1 MSNYTPYY
9 EGGWKNEEE
18 MTTTPICAEA
28 LNHMEEGI
36 SAAYDT
42 VDPTLS
48 VAGMAADA
56 KAVGDALA
64 QIDPGGGG
72 GGGSVTVDTALSS
85 TSTNPV
91 QNKKIYEA
99 IQAVKAVA
107 TTSTNGL
114 MSSTDK
120 GRLDTLYADYSSAL
134 TALG

>member
-56 KAVGDALA
+56 KAVGDAIA
-64 QIDPGGGG
+64 NIDPVEIYVDGT
-72 GGGSVTVDTALSS
+72 SLVINTVLVDGNEVS
-85 TSTNPV
+85 
-91 QNKKIYEA
+91 Y
-99 IQAVKAVA
+99 
-107 TTSTNGL
+107 
-114 MSSTDK
+114 
-120 GRLDTLYADYSSAL
+120 
-134 TALG
+134 